1 MDLFVVGTIVVVFLV
16 LLAASLLVNKMPS
29 GKTFEEVQREKKL
42 LADQMKQQSRPAKQ
56 KGGGGAGGSQGA
68 QGGAGKA
75 GKKANAGQEKK
86 SSKKVKV
93 EDVVPVEVAP
103 VVVAA
108 AHVEFVEEEI
118 YLSEDMPVVK
128 VSGRERKR
136 GICGLV
142 MIEFTG

>member
-56 KGGGGAGGSQGA
+56 KGGGGAGGFQGA

-75 GKKANAGQEKK
+75 GKKPNAGQEKK

-93 EDVVPVEVAP
+93 EEVPVEVAP

-128 VSGRERKR
+128 VSGRERER
-136 GICGLV
+136 GICSLV

>member
-93 EDVVPVEVAP
+93 EEVPVEVAP

-128 VSGRERKR
+128 VSGRERNLWS
-136 GICGLV
+136 CDD
-142 MIEFTG
+142 